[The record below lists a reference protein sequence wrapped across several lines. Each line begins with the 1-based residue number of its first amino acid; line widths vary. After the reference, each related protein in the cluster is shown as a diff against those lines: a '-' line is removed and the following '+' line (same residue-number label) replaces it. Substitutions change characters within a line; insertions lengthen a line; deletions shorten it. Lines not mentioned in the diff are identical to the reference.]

1 MMHGSPQDMTPT
13 PLPRPPKVLRV
24 GSYASAAP
32 PLLVEYVYYALFYY
46 SMLASFLGILA
57 SNVAGGMQL
66 VLAAFCVIRL
76 GSRATVVYT
85 PLRLPFA
92 FALSYLIVQITVYD
106 ESIMGSLDFIQWM
119 FALIICQSLYLRQD
133 FLHRCVLVFFSIGL
147 ITLPYLTTN
156 ADGRAVMDSHVGSF
170 TNANS
175 LGDWF
180 GFCCLYFAIVSIETK
195 RTWVRVAATLA
206 AVGCLSIVGISV
218 SRGAL
223 LGIVLGITL
232 ALRRLLR
239 RGFVPLLVFIILIG
253 LMFTFGVF
261 DSMISHYTKRG
272 TEDTGRM
279 VGWPVAIERFLSSPL
294 LGVGTS
300 QVFTYVPR
308 SRQYMTPHNSFIYVA
323 LTSGILPFA
332 LFVAMWIRAAQNAF
346 SDDKRVADGP
356 FRLPLLVY
364 TFVSTVVGDLTFM
377 APWGVIAF
385 VVAMASSTPYGGR
398 RLVVQRIEKASAGS
412 TL

>member
-1 MMHGSPQDMTPT
+1 ME
-13 PLPRPPKVLRV
+13 
-24 GSYASAAP
+24 YA
-32 PLLVEYVYYALFYY
+32 YYALFYY
-46 SMLASFLGILA
+46 SILASFLGISV

-66 VLAAFCVIRL
+66 LLAAFCVIRL
-76 GSRATVVYT
+76 GSRATVVYA
-85 PLRLPFA
+85 PLSLPFA
-92 FALSYLIVQITVYD
+92 FALSYLIIQITVYD
-106 ESIMGSLDFIQWM
+106 ESISEVLFVIQWM
-119 FALIICQSLYLRQD
+119 FVLIIFQSLYLRQG
-133 FLHRCVLVFFSIGL
+133 FLHRCGLVFFSIGL
-147 ITLPYLTTN
+147 LLLPYMTLN
-156 ADGRAVMDSHVGSF
+156 RDGRGAVDLPEVSNFS
-170 TNANS
+170 NANG
-175 LGDWF
+175 LGEWF
-180 GFCCLYFAIVSIETK
+180 GFCCLYFTVVGIETK

-223 LGIVLGITL
+223 LGTVLGITL

-364 TFVSTVVGDLTFM
+364 PFVSTVVGDLTFM